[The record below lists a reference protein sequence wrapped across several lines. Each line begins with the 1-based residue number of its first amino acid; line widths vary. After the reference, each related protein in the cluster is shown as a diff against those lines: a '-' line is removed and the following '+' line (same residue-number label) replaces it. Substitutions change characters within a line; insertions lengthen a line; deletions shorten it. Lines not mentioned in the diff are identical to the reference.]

1 MSTVAGEALY
11 GMTCHA
17 LFEHKL
23 ATVGWNGPSRL
34 MPQLPTVRS
43 AGAVRCWELFSL
55 FAAGFRWRLR
65 EAIGD
70 LGGARLAG

>member
-11 GMTCHA
+11 GMICHA
-17 LFEHKL
+17 LSEHKL

-34 MPQLPTVRS
+34 MPRLPTVRYCRR
-43 AGAVRCWELFSL
+43 GALLGTVSL